1 MIRHAFPSLIITF
14 CIPSTP
20 NIRQTNIPKPIGHN
34 KYAQYRYPSY
44 IPKIGSKANNKYIN
58 CHTEWQN
65 TERRFM
71 ECCWI
76 LYVLLRCRYLLSIL
90 FNGSLNLAIVLPAR
104 ISSRNHH

>member
-14 CIPSTP
+14 CISSTP
-20 NIRQTNIPKPIGHN
+20 NIRQTNIPAPIGHN

-71 ECCWI
+71 I
-76 LYVLLRCRYLLSIL
+76 VVGFYMFYSAA
-90 FNGSLNLAIVLPAR
+90 AIFSASSSMAR
-104 ISSRNHH
+104 

>member
-58 CHTEWQN
+58 
-65 TERRFM
+65 
-71 ECCWI
+71 
-76 LYVLLRCRYLLSIL
+76 
-90 FNGSLNLAIVLPAR
+90 
-104 ISSRNHH
+104 

>member
-71 ECCWI
+71 IVAGFCMFSP
-76 LYVLLRCRYLLSIL
+76 LPLSSQHPL
-90 FNGSLNLAIVLPAR
+90 QWLAKSCYCAYCKVQ
-104 ISSRNHH
+104 